1 MGKSPCFHAVLTT
14 VCVGGEGVTFYFL
27 FAALVY
33 AALPNSGATL
43 RGANFF
49 SEELTI
55 IKKGGKKKLKWHQ
68 YFPGMRVHSDMTK
81 L

>member
-1 MGKSPCFHAVLTT
+1 MFSCSFNNSVW
-14 VCVGGEGVTFYFL
+14 GGEGVTFYFL

-33 AALPNSGATL
+33 VALPNSGATL

-55 IKKGGKKKLKWHQ
+55 IKKGGKKKFEMAPIL
-68 YFPGMRVHSDMTK
+68 PRNACP